1 MLFRSKYLIP
11 VLELLSQNRMMTQHR
26 IAEQLNISSQ
36 NLSNFFRRTKDFGF
50 WKKNTVAKNSFY
62 IITAQGKKAYR
73 FYQQNN
79 VTTQNIEQI
88 LTTAYS
94 LLKTEMEKNAP
105 DAEHIIH
112 ALNTKYG
119 KGRALF
125 HSPELKR
132 QIHHILNTKWID
144 YDTEIIT
151 NMRANESSEYDLDD
165 TVSEMYYYV
174 SEMKDYYD

>member
-1 MLFRSKYLIP
+1 MK
-11 VLELLSQNRMMTQHR
+11 
-26 IAEQLNISSQ
+26 
-36 NLSNFFRRTKDFGF
+36 
-50 WKKNTVAKNSFY
+50 
-62 IITAQGKKAYR
+62 GKEAYR

-105 DAEHIIH
+105 DAEHVIH

-119 KGRALF
+119 KGRTLF

-174 SEMKDYYD
+174 SEMEDYYD

>member
-1 MLFRSKYLIP
+1 MK
-11 VLELLSQNRMMTQHR
+11 
-26 IAEQLNISSQ
+26 
-36 NLSNFFRRTKDFGF
+36 
-50 WKKNTVAKNSFY
+50 
-62 IITAQGKKAYR
+62 GKEAYR

-105 DAEHIIH
+105 DAEHVIH

-125 HSPELKR
+125 HSPELKKKYFPISKLMTFSHKGLEPTDSAFKGR
-132 QIHHILNTKWID
+132 ALAEHSHIHLKQQSM
-144 YDTEIIT
+144 EIVGK
-151 NMRANESSEYDLDD
+151 AQLLHY
-165 TVSEMYYYV
+165 
-174 SEMKDYYD
+174 

>member
-1 MLFRSKYLIP
+1 MK
-11 VLELLSQNRMMTQHR
+11 
-26 IAEQLNISSQ
+26 
-36 NLSNFFRRTKDFGF
+36 
-50 WKKNTVAKNSFY
+50 
-62 IITAQGKKAYR
+62 GKEAYR

-105 DAEHIIH
+105 DTEHVIH

>member
-1 MLFRSKYLIP
+1 MSKNIGRNKRCTN
-11 VLELLSQNRMMTQHR
+11 SWK
-26 IAEQLNISSQ
+26 NISSIYCPVKGFDSYCPTLK
-36 NLSNFFRRTKDFGF
+36 NMRGVPLKDMSKVTSLLTYYTILSARVDEPSLQERILWRFILPLK
-50 WKKNTVAKNSFY
+50 
-62 IITAQGKKAYR
+62 GKEAYR

-105 DAEHIIH
+105 DAEHVIH

-132 QIHHILNTKWID
+132 QIHHILNTK
-144 YDTEIIT
+144 
-151 NMRANESSEYDLDD
+151 
-165 TVSEMYYYV
+165 
-174 SEMKDYYD
+174 